1 MIGQSL
7 LVINFKF
14 FLSLLVIS
22 LSQIVIIKKGGQVVM
37 NVGTRIANLRNS
49 AHMSQFQLAKVLKIG
64 TSTLG
69 MYETGKREPSP
80 KVLKR
85 IADYFDV
92 STDYL
97 LGRDNAKHKSND
109 LSLDEAVNSVMSFNG
124 RPITEHDRQM
134 MKSLWKSYL
143 ENKE

>member
-1 MIGQSL
+1 
-7 LVINFKF
+7 
-14 FLSLLVIS
+14 
-22 LSQIVIIKKGGQVVM
+22 M
-37 NVGTRIANLRNS
+37 NVGVRIAELRNN

-92 STDYL
+92 STDFL
-97 LGRDNAKHKSND
+97 LGRNTNKAKADEVHNMSV
-109 LSLDEAVNSVMSFNG
+109 DEALGTIMSFDG
-124 RPITEHDRQM
+124 KPVTDHDKKV
-134 MKSLWKSYL
+134 MKDLLESYL
-143 ENKE
+143 RNKE